1 MTTTDTIKR
10 YMTVKETAE
19 FFRLSKHTIYR
30 MIKRGE
36 IPYTDIG
43 GTKRFDREKLENWAG
58 SRTIEG
64 KT

>member
-1 MTTTDTIKR
+1 
-10 YMTVKETAE
+10 MTVKETAE